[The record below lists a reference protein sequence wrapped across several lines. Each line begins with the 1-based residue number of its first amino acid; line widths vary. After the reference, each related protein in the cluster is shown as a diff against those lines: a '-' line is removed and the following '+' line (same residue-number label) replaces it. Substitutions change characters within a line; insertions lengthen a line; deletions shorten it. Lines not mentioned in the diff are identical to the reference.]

1 MTTWRDEAIV
11 LGSRKSSEANRVVFL
26 LTEHHGKTVVAA
38 NGARKSRNGTGA
50 RLAPMNH
57 VDVLIRP
64 SRGMATV
71 EEVRLATV
79 QHRLHSDLVRLT
91 QGLAMLEVV
100 DKMTPEGEPVPRI
113 YSMLRGALA
122 TLEENGSPL
131 VVGAFYWKLLE
142 LEGAGPV
149 TDRCVRC
156 GTTEG
161 LDRFDVVEGGAAC
174 GGCGSGAAVSPAG
187 LAVVA
192 MVLGGRLRE
201 ALDLDDSPAVR
212 EANNLAM
219 NAMEAHL
226 ERGIRSLGVF
236 DRHL

>member
-26 LTEHHGKTVVAA
+26 LTQHHGKVVVAA
-38 NGARKSRNGTGA
+38 NGARKSKNGTGA
-50 RLAPMNH
+50 RLSPMNH
-57 VDVLIRP
+57 VDVLVRP
-64 SRGMATV
+64 GRGMATV
-71 EEVRLATV
+71 EEVRLVTV
-79 QHRLHSDLVRLT
+79 QHRLHGDLVRLA

-100 DKMTPEGEPVPRI
+100 DKMTPEHEPVPRI
-113 YSMLRGALA
+113 FAMLRGALA
-122 TLEENGSPL
+122 TLEETSSPL
-131 VVGAFYWKLLE
+131 VLGAFFWKLLE

-149 TDRCVRC
+149 VSACARC
-156 GTTEG
+156 GSKEG
-161 LDRFDVVEGGAAC
+161 LRFFDLSEGGAVC
-174 GGCGSGAAVSPAG
+174 DGCGTGLPVSGAA
-187 LAVVA
+187 LDILA

-201 ALDLDDSPAVR
+201 ALGLEDSPAVQ
-212 EANNLAM
+212 EVSNLAM

>member
-26 LTEHHGKTVVAA
+26 LTQNHGKVVVAA
-38 NGARKSRNGTGA
+38 NGARKSKNGTGA
-50 RLAPMNH
+50 RLSPMNH
-57 VDVLIRP
+57 VDVLVRP
-64 SRGMATV
+64 GRGMATV
-71 EEVRLATV
+71 EEVRLVAV
-79 QHRLHSDLVRLT
+79 QHRLHGDLVRLA

-100 DKMTPEGEPVPRI
+100 DKMTPEHEPVPRI
-113 YSMLRGALA
+113 FAMLRGALA
-122 TLEENGSPL
+122 TLEETSSPL
-131 VVGAFYWKLLE
+131 VLGAFFWKLLE

-149 TDRCVRC
+149 VSACARC
-156 GTTEG
+156 GSKEG
-161 LDRFDVVEGGAAC
+161 LRFFDLSEGGAVC
-174 GGCGSGAAVSPAG
+174 DGCGTGLPVSGAA
-187 LAVVA
+187 LDILA

-201 ALDLDDSPAVR
+201 ALGLEESPAVQ
-212 EANNLAM
+212 EVSNLAM